1 MPKRFIEETNIKNS
15 NSEFQYDDSGDQ
27 LRKKIKLENLKIV
40 EKIKEID
47 ANIDISEHEVHKF
60 LLIFHILAETINS
73 QESHEETE
81 GFVTDAIV
89 QIVNIIAGLLKNNID
104 NLNIPAVLKSSLKK
118 LKILFMHTK
127 DKEECKPGEPE
138 PENATNS
145 VQTEKAGETSGEGPK
160 EQR

>member
-1 MPKRFIEETNIKNS
+1 M
-15 NSEFQYDDSGDQ
+15 
-27 LRKKIKLENLKIV
+27 
-40 EKIKEID
+40 
-47 ANIDISEHEVHKF
+47 
-60 LLIFHILAETINS
+60 
-73 QESHEETE
+73 
-81 GFVTDAIV
+81 
-89 QIVNIIAGLLKNNID
+89 QIVNIIVGLLKNNID
-104 NLNIPAVLKSSLKK
+104 NLNIPAVLESSLKK

>member
-1 MPKRFIEETNIKNS
+1 M
-15 NSEFQYDDSGDQ
+15 
-27 LRKKIKLENLKIV
+27 
-40 EKIKEID
+40 
-47 ANIDISEHEVHKF
+47 
-60 LLIFHILAETINS
+60 
-73 QESHEETE
+73 
-81 GFVTDAIV
+81 

-160 EQR
+160 EQW